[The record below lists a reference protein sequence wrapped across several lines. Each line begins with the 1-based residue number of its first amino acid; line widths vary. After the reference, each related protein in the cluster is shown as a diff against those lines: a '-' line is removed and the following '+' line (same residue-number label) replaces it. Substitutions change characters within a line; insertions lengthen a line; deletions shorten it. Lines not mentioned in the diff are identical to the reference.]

1 MTPITPIQQIVGL
14 GRWTKLHCPTID
26 RVTNATI
33 GWNAALICM
42 QTFQDHARAP
52 VLAACLLHH
61 QSQNDELVDL
71 TTELIGFDPYASLSD
86 LELKIVEFSVT
97 LAELHELSDELKR
110 GNVYIESHL
119 VLRQQ
124 ELSRLNN
131 EIARLTKEE
140 DAEDPTPAPKPEYK
154 H

>member
-14 GRWTKLHCPTID
+14 GRWTKLHCPTLD
-26 RVTNATI
+26 RVTNSTI

-42 QTFQDHARAP
+42 QTFKEHVRAG
-52 VLAACLLHH
+52 VIAACLLHH
-61 QSQNDELVDL
+61 QSNNPELAEI
-71 TTELIGFDPYASLSD
+71 TTELIGFDPYDGLSE
-86 LELKIVEFSVT
+86 LELKIVEFSVC
-97 LAELHELSDELKR
+97 LAELHELSDELRR

-124 ELSRLNN
+124 ELTRLN
-131 EIARLTKEE
+131 EDIARLTKDEADE
-140 DAEDPTPAPKPEYK
+140 VPNPQPKPEYK